1 MMYGELNGNSMAIHL
16 TWYILVQTKLYQTL
30 VMKLNVSLDFSAYIA
45 QI

>member
-1 MMYGELNGNSMAIHL
+1 MEIVCQYCDTPNMVY
-16 TWYILVQTKLYQTL
+16 LVQTKLYQTL